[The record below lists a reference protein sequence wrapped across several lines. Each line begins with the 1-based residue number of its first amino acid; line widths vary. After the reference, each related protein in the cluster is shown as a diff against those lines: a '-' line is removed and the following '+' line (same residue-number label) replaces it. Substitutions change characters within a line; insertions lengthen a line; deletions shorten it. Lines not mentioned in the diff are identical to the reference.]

1 MIVQA
6 VEWKRVQIRLTTNEI
21 RIRVL
26 KGKSKSR
33 TEFKTGKNKTITTT
47 FCLTFFIAKGLHKNL
62 KYSGTRLCDHS

>member
-21 RIRVL
+21 RIKVL

-33 TEFKTGKNKTITTT
+33 TEFKTGKTN
-47 FCLTFFIAKGLHKNL
+47 N
-62 KYSGTRLCDHS
+62 

>member
-21 RIRVL
+21 RIKVL

-33 TEFKTGKNKTITTT
+33 TEFKTGKNITIIKL
-47 FCLTFFIAKGLHKNL
+47 FA
-62 KYSGTRLCDHS
+62 